1 MEVQC
6 FDKWYFGF
14 SMIEK
19 ELLALLSLQQ
29 TPNLG
34 DGSIKKLIQLF
45 GSAQEVLKQSKNTIQ
60 KIDGFGDHKLKLF
73 GEERFYA
80 FAKAELNFIKAHKLN
95 VSAYSENHYPRRL
108 KHCIDGPVLLF
119 SRGNIHWNNP
129 RIISI
134 VGSRKITS
142 YGLRMIEN
150 ILEDL
155 APLCPLIVSGFAYG
169 VDIHVHKTAVR
180 LGIPNVGVLAHGLN
194 QVYPKVH
201 SKYMKS
207 IEENGGFVTD
217 FASNDAFVHTN
228 FLRRNRIIA
237 GLSEATIVI
246 ESAKK
251 GGSLVTVDFANGYNR
266 DVFAVPGRADDPQS
280 LGCNNL
286 IKHQKAHLL
295 TSAADLLY
303 ILNWRIE
310 EDAVR
315 PVQKQLFIE
324 LTEIEK
330 IVWSFLSENGK
341 EQLDIIAFNCQL
353 PTFKIASILLQMEMK
368 GVIRA
373 LPGKLFESI

>member
-1 MEVQC
+1 MTE
-6 FDKWYFGF
+6 
-14 SMIEK
+14 M
-19 ELLALLSLQQ
+19 ELLALLTLQQ

-34 DGSIKKLIQLF
+34 DGSIKKLIQIF
-45 GSAQEVLKQSKNTIQ
+45 GSAQEVLKQSKGSLQ
-60 KIDGFGDHKLKLF
+60 KIDGFGSHKLKVF

-80 FAKAELNFIKAHKLN
+80 FAKAELNYIQTHKVN
-95 VSAYSENHYPRRL
+95 VCAYTETNYPRRL

-119 SRGNIHWNNP
+119 TRGNIDWNNA

-142 YGLRMIEN
+142 YGLKMIEN
-150 ILEDL
+150 LLEEL
-155 APLCPLIVSGFAYG
+155 APLRPLIISGFAYG
-169 VDIHVHKTAVR
+169 VDINVHKMAIKK
-180 LGIPNVGVLAHGLN
+180 GIPNVGVLAHGLN

-201 SKYMKS
+201 AKYMNN
-207 IEENGGFVTD
+207 IEKNGGFVTD
-217 FASNDAFVHTN
+217 FTSNDAFVHTN

-246 ESAKK
+246 ESAEK

-286 IKHQKAHLL
+286 IKQQKAHLI

-303 ILNWRIE
+303 ILNWKLE
-310 EDAVR
+310 EDTLKT
-315 PVQKQLFIE
+315 VQKQLFVE
-324 LTEIEK
+324 LTVEEK
-330 IVWSFLSENGK
+330 IIWSFLSKNGK
-341 EQLDIIAFNCQL
+341 EQLDIIALNCQL
-353 PTFKIASILLQMEMK
+353 PTSKIAAVLLQMEMK

-373 LPGKLFESI
+373 LPGKLFEGV

>member
-1 MEVQC
+1 MTET
-6 FDKWYFGF
+6 
-14 SMIEK
+14 
-19 ELLALLSLQQ
+19 ELLALLTLQQ

-45 GSAQEVLKQSKNTIQ
+45 GSAQDVLKQSKSSIQ
-60 KIDGFGDHKLKLF
+60 KIDGFGNHKLKLF

-80 FAKAELNFIKAHKLN
+80 FAKAELNYIQAHNIN
-95 VSAYSENHYPRRL
+95 VSAYSESHYPRRL
-108 KHCIDGPVLLF
+108 KHCVDGPVLLF
-119 SRGNIHWNNP
+119 SRGNISWNNP

-142 YGLRMIEN
+142 YGLKMIEI

-155 APLCPLIVSGFAYG
+155 APLYPLIISGFAYG
-169 VDIHVHKTAVR
+169 VDIHVHKTAVKH
-180 LGIPNVGVLAHGLN
+180 GIPNVGVLAHGLN

-201 SKYMKS
+201 SKYMNN

-228 FLRRNRIIA
+228 FLSRNRIIA

-246 ESAKK
+246 ESAEK

-286 IKHQKAHLL
+286 IKHQKAHLI
-295 TSAADLLY
+295 TGAADLLY
-303 ILNWRIE
+303 ILNWKLK
-310 EDAVR
+310 EDVVR

-324 LTEIEK
+324 LTEVEK
-330 IVWSFLSENGK
+330 IVWTFLSDNGK
-341 EQLDIIAFNCQL
+341 EHMDIIALNCKL
-353 PTFKIASILLQMEMK
+353 PTFTIASVLLQMEMK